1 MADSEL
7 TTRKSVK
14 EAQNELILVVE
25 QMLDVVALIK
35 CREQDNLP
43 NQPFIV
49 IIGSVL
55 HTETILVAFDDN
67 Y

>member
-14 EAQNELILVVE
+14 AQNELILVVE

-35 CREQDNLP
+35 RREQDNLP